1 MFYKNVSYS
10 DKTFYG
16 VTFKPGEVAEVPGYV
31 NDLYMIIAPKPSKK
45 QTVASDAPAVTSKK
59 DDKKDGK
66 KEAPSK
72 DQNSEPVSEE
82 K

>member
-16 VTFKPGEVAEVPGYV
+16 VTFKPGEVAEVPGYI
-31 NDLYMIIAPKPSKK
+31 NDKQMIVAPKPSKK
-45 QTVASDAPAVTSKK
+45 QTTASDAPAVTKK
-59 DDKKDGK
+59 DDKKDNK
-66 KEAPSK
+66 SN
-72 DQNSEPVSEE
+72 QNESVSE